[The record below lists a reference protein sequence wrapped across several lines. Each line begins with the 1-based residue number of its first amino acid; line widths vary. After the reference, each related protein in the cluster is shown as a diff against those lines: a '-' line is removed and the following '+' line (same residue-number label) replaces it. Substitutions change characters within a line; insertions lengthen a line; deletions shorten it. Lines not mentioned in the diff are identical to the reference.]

1 MKRDRVIRSI
11 RVGLLMAT
19 AALLANC
26 NQTTGGNAP
35 PPLAA
40 APSGTV
46 TAAPLGAT
54 PSINMAGRWVLGT
67 PAGGSCSMNF
77 GPWVAGKGGSIAPEG
92 GCPGDFFT
100 SRHWIVDNGEVVI
113 RNHRSKPLARLAQ
126 ITPDQFT
133 GQSATNKQ
141 PVTLS
146 RSGSAAPAA
155 PPGR

>member
-1 MKRDRVIRSI
+1 MIRN
-11 RVGLLMAT
+11 RTFRPARAALLVVA

-26 NQTTGGNAP
+26 NQTTGGGAP

-46 TAAPLGAT
+46 TAAPMGAG
-54 PSINMAGRWVLGT
+54 PSINMSGRWILGT
-67 PAGGSCSMNF
+67 PAGASCSMNF

-100 SRHWIVDNGEVVI
+100 SRTWIVDNGEVVI
-113 RNHRSKPLARLAQ
+113 RNHLSKPLARLAQ
-126 ITPDQFT
+126 VTPEQLS
-133 GQSATNKQ
+133 GQSAANQ

-146 RSGSAAPAA
+146 RSSAAP
-155 PPGR
+155 PPPRPTQ

>member
-1 MKRDRVIRSI
+1 MLPDWIARSVRI
-11 RVGLLMAT
+11 AILFAVAT
-19 AALLANC
+19 LLANC
-26 NQTTGGNAP
+26 NQTTGSGGP

-46 TAAPLGAT
+46 TSAPLGAS
-54 PSINMAGRWVLGT
+54 PSINMVGRWILGS

-100 SRHWIVDNGEVVI
+100 SRYWIVDNGEVVI
-113 RNHRSKPLARLAQ
+113 RNHLKKPLARLAQ

-133 GQSATNKQ
+133 GQSATNRQ

-146 RSGSAAPAA
+146 RSGTAA
-155 PPGR
+155 PPPPPGR